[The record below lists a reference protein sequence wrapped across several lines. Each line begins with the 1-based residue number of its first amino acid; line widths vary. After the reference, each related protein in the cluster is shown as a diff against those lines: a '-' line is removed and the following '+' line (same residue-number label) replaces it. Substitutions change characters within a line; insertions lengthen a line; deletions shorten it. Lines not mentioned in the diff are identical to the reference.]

1 MGISSIPHPP
11 SLQQTHIHIMF
22 AARRALSGAAQ
33 RRAFSATARDLS
45 KVTVLG
51 AAGGIGQPLSLLLK
65 LNPRVTDLA
74 LYDIRLAPGVA
85 ADISHINTK
94 SKVTGY
100 DPTPSGLAAALKG
113 AEIVLIPAGV
123 PRKPGMTRDDLFN
136 TNATIVAQLTAACA
150 KAAPNAV
157 VGIICNPVNSTV
169 PIATEVYKQLGVDA
183 SRIYGVTTLDIVRAN
198 EFVSVLGS
206 QDPND
211 VHVPVIGGHAG
222 VTIIPVLSQVQ
233 PAGCIDSLNA
243 EEISALTERIQNA
256 GTEVVQAKAGGG
268 SATLSMAY
276 AAARFAD
283 SVIRAMNGE
292 EVVECAYIKAENLPG
307 VDVDYFSTPL
317 LLGADGKVKENLGLG
332 ELNAFEQDLVSAAC
346 KQLAGEIA
354 KGVEFAA
361 NYKA

>member
-1 MGISSIPHPP
+1 
-11 SLQQTHIHIMF
+11 MF
-22 AARRALSGAAQ
+22 SRATARALSTTTQVNKNVA
-33 RRAFSATARDLS
+33 
-45 KVTVLG
+45 VLG
-51 AAGGIGQPLSLLLK
+51 AAGGIGQPLALLLK
-65 LNPRVTDLA
+65 CNNSVTNVACFDVNPVT
-74 LYDIRLAPGVA
+74 PGVA
-85 ADISHINTK
+85 ADLSHIDTK
-94 SKVTGY
+94 SRVTGFVGS
-100 DPTPSGLAAALKG
+100 DSATMEEAVKG
-113 AEIVLIPAGV
+113 ADVVLIPAGV

-169 PIATEVYKQLGVDA
+169 PIATEIYKQHGVDA

-222 VTIIPVLSQVQ
+222 VTIIPILSQVQ

-346 KQLAGEIA
+346 KQLAGEIQ